1 MKSRNDVFAS
11 RRQAL
16 RESAL
21 ASGETVVSMTATL
34 VRERSETPPSDTR
47 AVRDAALRL
56 LQTIPGIE
64 IVSLH
69 MAAHPVANLVAR
81 LAGGQPGRRLIFS
94 GHLDTYPVGDERQWT
109 RPPYLAETHDGFL
122 YGRGSCDMKGGIA
135 ASIMAMRLLAEQA
148 MPFPGEIV
156 LVLAGDEESMG
167 ELGTQAVID
176 SIPECRG
183 DAVIVPDVGSP
194 NVLRIGEKGMIWLRL
209 EVAGKASHGAHTHR
223 GVNAVDTLISAL
235 AELKALEALR
245 IDPAHPAVRV
255 MDEAAHISEPLGGA
269 GEKETMSRVTVNI
282 GRIGGGVSPNLVP
295 GTAWADL
302 DIRIPVGVSVAEVE
316 KRINAHLLAF
326 PSVSADIT
334 RRYEATWTNAD
345 DPIVLSARA
354 AAQDVLDAEVVV
366 NMRVGASDARLW
378 RRAGMPTIVCGLT
391 PYNLGAPDEKL
402 DMSELPILT
411 ALLVST
417 AFDYLHKYR

>member
-16 RESAL
+16 RESAR

-81 LAGGQPGRRLIFS
+81 LVGGQPGRRLIFS

-209 EVAGKASHGAHTHR
+209 EAAGKASHGAHTHR

-235 AELKALEALR
+235 AELKALETLR

-354 AAQDVLDAEVVV
+354 AAQDVLDSEVVV